1 MMAEDDRTP
10 QPRADHPELG
20 DENRDIWNANAT
32 WWDERI
38 GDGNDFQNYLIEP
51 ASEALLE
58 ITPGDEVL
66 DVACGGGRFTRRM
79 ADLGAKVLAFDQAEF
94 FIARARERTETR
106 SAGGHIDFR
115 VMDAGDDRALA
126 ELPDAGFDKAVC
138 TMALMDMPDAEP
150 LFRHL
155 VRLLRPRGSFV
166 FTVTHP
172 CFHSAGVASV
182 AEQSE
187 NTDGRLVVEN
197 GVKVYRYLTPFARK
211 SEGILGQPMPQYVFH
226 RPLHVLLAYG
236 FRHGMVVDG
245 LLEPR
250 LPELE
255 TTSELSWKRMTDVPP
270 VMAVRMR
277 RT

>member
-1 MMAEDDRTP
+1 MADTNL
-10 QPRADHPELG
+10 QADHPELSA
-20 DENRDIWNANAT
+20 ETRDIWNANAK

-58 ITPGDEVL
+58 IAPGDDVL
-66 DVACGGGRFTRRM
+66 DVACGAGRFTRRM
-79 ADLGAKVLAFDQAEF
+79 AELGARVTAFDQADA
-94 FIARARERTETR
+94 FIERARQR
-106 SAGGHIDFR
+106 SKGLEIDFR
-115 VMDAGDDRALA
+115 VLDAGENQAL
-126 ELPDAGFDKAVC
+126 EQLPDGGFDKAVC
-138 TMALMDMPDAEP
+138 TMALMDMPDVEP

-155 VRLLRPRGSFV
+155 KRLLRPGGCFV

-187 NTDGRLVVEN
+187 NTEGRLTTRS
-197 GVKVYRYLTPFARK
+197 GIKIFRYLTPFARK
-211 SEGILGQPMPQYVFH
+211 SEGILGQPVPQYVFH
-226 RPLHVLLAYG
+226 RPLHVLLGYG
-236 FRHGMVVDG
+236 FRYGLAVDG

-255 TTSELSWKRMTDVPP
+255 TLADVSWRQMTELPP